1 MKAKAVV
8 LAAAAVSAAVVF
20 GQGLVPAGKP
30 RVPAKEKPAK
40 ELTPEEVEQNRAK
53 AAAFRKAIADR
64 GGWVSVP
71 MAGPALK
78 LVDATAKGWA
88 LEGLEAV
95 KANLDRYGLCPVE
108 AVRKGVPA
116 NALAEGLEAAKG
128 TCGVVMLVDG
138 AEDAPLMAVYP
149 EERLALIDMTALSKG
164 VKGSGVPRGS
174 GRLCQG
180 KRGAAGP
187 GREADVA
194 GDRAHRRVRGAGR
207 VHMRDEAAREHVGA

>member
-8 LAAAAVSAAVVF
+8 VAAAVVSAAVVF
-20 GQGLVPAGKP
+20 GQELVPAGKP

-71 MAGPALK
+71 MAGPALR

-95 KANLDRYGLCPVE
+95 KANLDRYGLCPAE
-108 AVRKGVPA
+108 AVRRGVPV
-116 NALAEGLEAAKG
+116 NALAEAHGGVSGGAAG
-128 TCGVVMLVDG
+128 AHRHDG
-138 AEDAPLMAVYP
+138 AFE
-149 EERLALIDMTALSKG
+149 
-164 VKGSGVPRGS
+164 
-174 GRLCQG
+174 GRQG

-207 VHMRDEAAREHVGA
+207 VYVRDEAAREHGGA